1 MFGSKKQQPHQP
13 ASNQPV
19 DTLISQHCTIEG
31 NLVTQNS
38 VKMDGR
44 IQGNLR
50 AEGQAIIGENGV
62 VVGDVEATDLL
73 VFGRLEGNILA
84 KTVQLKPSARILGN
98 IDTEMLLV
106 DPGALYQ
113 GSVVMR
119 GGKICS
125 RSGLADPFCRR
136 RGLKANGQGP
146 VVGWLLT
153 LFNHIWMQNG

>member
-1 MFGSKKQQPHQP
+1 M
-13 ASNQPV
+13 
-19 DTLISQHCTIEG
+19 
-31 NLVTQNS
+31 
-38 VKMDGR
+38 
-44 IQGNLR
+44 
-50 AEGQAIIGENGV
+50 

-119 GGKICS
+119 GQICS
-125 RSGLADPFCRR
+125 RSGLADPFCRYR
-136 RGLKANGQGP
+136 TAQSRA
-146 VVGWLLT
+146 W
-153 LFNHIWMQNG
+153 

>member
-1 MFGSKKQQPHQP
+1 MFGSKKQPVYQP

-19 DTLISQHCTIEG
+19 DTLISQHCNIEG

-50 AEGQAIIGENGV
+50 AEGQAIIGEHGV

-73 VFGRLEGNILA
+73 VFGRLEGNVLA

-98 IDTEMLLV
+98 IDTETLLV

-119 GGKICS
+119 GAKS
-125 RSGLADPFCRR
+125 SADP
-136 RGLKANGQGP
+136 A
-146 VVGWLLT
+146 LLT
-153 LFNHIWMQNG
+153 HSVSDEDES

>member
-1 MFGSKKQQPHQP
+1 MFGSKKQQPYQP

-31 NLVTQNS
+31 NLLTQNS

-119 GGKICS
+119 GAKS
-125 RSGLADPFCRR
+125 AADP
-136 RGLKANGQGP
+136 A
-146 VVGWLLT
+146 LLT
-153 LFNHIWMQNG
+153 HSAANEE

>member
-1 MFGSKKQQPHQP
+1 MFGNNKKPQTY
-13 ASNQPV
+13 QPV
-19 DTLISQHCTIEG
+19 SGPVGTLISQHCTIEG

-119 GGKICS
+119 GAKS
-125 RSGLADPFCRR
+125 AADP
-136 RGLKANGQGP
+136 A
-146 VVGWLLT
+146 LLT
-153 LFNHIWMQNG
+153 HSVADED

>member
-1 MFGSKKQQPHQP
+1 MFGNNKKPQTYQPV
-13 ASNQPV
+13 SGPV

-119 GGKICS
+119 GAKS
-125 RSGLADPFCRR
+125 AADP
-136 RGLKANGQGP
+136 A
-146 VVGWLLT
+146 LLT
-153 LFNHIWMQNG
+153 HSVAAED

>member
-50 AEGQAIIGENGV
+50 AGGQAII
-62 VVGDVEATDLL
+62 
-73 VFGRLEGNILA
+73 A
-84 KTVQLKPSARILGN
+84 KTAWWWA
-98 IDTEMLLV
+98 M
-106 DPGALYQ
+106 
-113 GSVVMR
+113 
-119 GGKICS
+119 
-125 RSGLADPFCRR
+125 
-136 RGLKANGQGP
+136 
-146 VVGWLLT
+146 
-153 LFNHIWMQNG
+153 